1 MLLTNT
7 KAPATASPTAS
18 PAASPAAPKSESS
31 AKTHTPVRKTR
42 SQLMREYVS
51 RKAVRERLIKKHT
64 EAISKETDATKKAD
78 LHKKILDLQKN
89 NKILDDKMTRLQK
102 RIDEA
107 KAAASKASAS
117 KSPSP
122 SASPSAS
129 SVKGGFYV
137 KYLKYKAKYL
147 QLKADLDV

>member
-1 MLLTNT
+1 MLLSNTN
-7 KAPATASPTAS
+7 AAAS
-18 PAASPAAPKSESS
+18 PAASPTAPKSESS

-78 LHKKILDLQKN
+78 LQKKILDLQKN

-122 SASPSAS
+122 AASPSASPSAS
-129 SVKGGFYV
+129 SAKGGFYV

>member
-7 KAPATASPTAS
+7 NPVASV
-18 PAASPAAPKSESS
+18 APKSESS

-78 LHKKILDLQKN
+78 LQKKILDLQKN

-122 SASPSAS
+122 AASPSASPSAS
-129 SVKGGFYV
+129 SAKGGFYV